1 MRKILAALAA
11 FTLALVASLTVAVAP
26 ASAETPP
33 CTPPSGTYASGFCL
47 YDSPPPSPGYEGMVD
62 YWTPTI
68 PRNTCTPVLSSAASS
83 MVNNSHYKWRVFRTT
98 RCDGSSLTMN
108 QHTYWVFP
116 SDWDG
121 KIVAITRTSTVD
133 SH

>member
-1 MRKILAALAA
+1 MIRQLAAATAATVIGVGVTLAA
-11 FTLALVASLTVAVAP
+11 AVP
-26 ASAETPP
+26 AAAETPP
-33 CTPPSGTYASGFCL
+33 CTPPSGTYGSGFCL

-108 QHTYWVFP
+108 QHTYWIFP
-116 SDWDG
+116 SDWDN